1 MSFRKDVVSIQL
13 TTFFNVLA
21 GFIYFPIL
29 TRIFDFGPDIFGQF
43 QFINSITTIIL
54 SFALLSLD
62 SAFISEID
70 EQNQE
75 QTAIAFSTMVV
86 LGLTVSSLSVISLC
100 LLKASGFL
108 KVEKHF
114 LLYLLIASASLV
126 FERALYALFRE
137 KREFTHVARVRGIVT
152 LTHPILGCIFAFF
165 FRNAYVLLLAFSFS
179 HLLGTGYYFLIA
191 KRKGLLPK
199 FVLHLPAIKKYLFIN
214 MNTIT
219 FQTPSGFFNN
229 FYHNLPIILIR
240 KIFSNDIL
248 GYYSLTMR
256 VLGTTNQLLS
266 QGLYETFLPYIA
278 KSEKN
283 REAALT
289 YLPVVCAAFFPPFL
303 FASLLSSWYVPLL
316 FGKSF
321 SLVSAIIRIMTPF
334 YFTQAVVGPYVGFL
348 LVYRRSELDLTI
360 NVMGVL
366 LRTGMFFVASY
377 FWGLPGGLLSISL
390 SGMLVYQIFLFAAHR
405 LAGGIKPPKILFSLL
420 PYQAL
425 LLLLFLDL
433 LPSWLALIFLIPS
446 AHILLKNR
454 SLFFPNRGHSPTN

>member
-1 MSFRKDVVSIQL
+1 MSFRKDVVNIQL
-13 TTFFNVLA
+13 TSLFNVLA

-29 TRIFDFGPDIFGQF
+29 TRVFDFGPDIFGQF

-75 QTAIAFSTMVV
+75 QTVIAFSTMVL
-86 LGLTVSSLSVISLC
+86 LGLTVLSLSVIGLC

-108 KVEKHF
+108 KLENHF
-114 LLYLLIASASLV
+114 LLYLLIAGASLV
-126 FERALYALFRE
+126 FERVLYALFRE
-137 KREFTHVARVRGIVT
+137 KREFTHVARVRVIVT
-152 LTHPILGCIFAFF
+152 LTHPILGCLFAFF

-179 HLLGTGYYFLIA
+179 HLFGTAYYFFVA
-191 KRKGLLPK
+191 RGKGLLPK
-199 FVLHLPAIKKYLFIN
+199 FVLHYPAIKKHVLKN
-214 MNTIT
+214 LNTMT

-240 KIFSNDIL
+240 RIFSNDIL

-278 KSEKN
+278 KSGKN
-283 REAALT
+283 REAALK

-316 FGKSF
+316 FGQSF
-321 SLVSAIIRIMTPF
+321 SLVSNIIRIMTPF

-360 NVMGVL
+360 NVIGIL
-366 LRTGMFFVASY
+366 LRTGMFFFASY
-377 FWGLPGGLLSISL
+377 FWGLSGGLLSISL
-390 SGMLVYQIFLFAAHR
+390 SGMLIYQTFLFAAHR
-405 LAGGIKPPKILFSLL
+405 LAGGVNTKRVLISLL
-420 PYQAL
+420 PYQTS
-425 LLLLFLDL
+425 LLLFSLDI
-433 LPSWLALIFLIPS
+433 LPAWVALAFLIP
-446 AHILLKNR
+446 AIYILQQNI
-454 SLFFPNRGHSPTN
+454 SLFFPKRENSPID